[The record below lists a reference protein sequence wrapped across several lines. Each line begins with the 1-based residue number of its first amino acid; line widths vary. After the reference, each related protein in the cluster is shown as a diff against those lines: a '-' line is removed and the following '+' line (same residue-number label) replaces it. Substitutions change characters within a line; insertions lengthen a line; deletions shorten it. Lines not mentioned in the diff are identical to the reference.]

1 MLIRLQKY
9 LAWCGIASRRKCEEL
24 ILEGKISVNGRIVT
38 EMGIRIDPD
47 NDRVLMDGKAVIPPK
62 RFVYFAL
69 NKPPGVV
76 VTASDSHGL
85 PIVLDLMQGVKERI
99 FTIGRLDLDTE
110 GLLLLTNDGELA
122 NRIMHP
128 RFHLEKE
135 YIVTVYKPVSEH
147 NLRWLR
153 KGIMV
158 DGKLTQPAE
167 IRMVEMKHRFVHY
180 KVLLREGRKRQIR
193 LMFKAV
199 GHPVTALKRVAIGPI
214 RLGKLPL
221 GQYRPL
227 SHKEILMLKSL
238 TGLGSKPAPSRT
250 GKMQTR

>member
-1 MLIRLQKY
+1 LIRLQKY

-24 ILEGKISVNGRIVT
+24 ILKGKILVNGRIVT
-38 EMGIRIDPD
+38 EMGTRIDPD
-47 NDRVLMDGKAVIPPK
+47 KDQVRMDGSPVIPPK

-69 NKPPGVV
+69 NKPQGVV

-85 PIVLDLMQGVKERI
+85 PIALDLMQGVKERI
-99 FTIGRLDLDTE
+99 FTIGRLDLETE

-128 RFHLEKE
+128 SFHLEKE
-135 YIVTVYKPVSEH
+135 YVVTVFKPVNEH

-158 DGKLTQPAE
+158 DGKVTRPAE
-167 IRMVEMKHRFVHY
+167 IQMIEMKHRFVRY

-238 TGLGSKPAPSRT
+238 TGLTHPKGVSRT
-250 GKMQTR
+250 GKMQTK